1 MELSPSLRARLELRN
16 LREQVARIVEA
27 AQDKRSTDLKAAHF
41 AASMHLTELGGLIE
55 KMALEG
61 SQGASSDFCA
71 VPGCGCDSKEG
82 DCDEPV

>member
-27 AQDKRSTDLKAAHF
+27 AKEKRSTDLNAAHF

-71 VPGCGCDSKEG
+71 VPGCGCDKERLDG
-82 DCDEPV
+82 GS